1 MWLADLR
8 AVTFSGLAVL
18 RLTRADALRSAVAS
32 AAAERPTSP
41 ATDFGAAWTRYET
54 ERARHRWTDQ
64 RERPLAEF
72 FVEAGFASDAGA
84 FALAVADRF
93 GASLEWHADAIPTL
107 DYLRESGYRTV
118 LLLDFPLVLPVAWRE
133 RSAPWFDETV
143 ASVELLRR
151 TPDPAPFRE
160 ALRRLRLGPGK
171 ALHVGEGLVED
182 VHAAQMAHLRTALL
196 ERFGRSPQD
205 AEAGDWLRRV
215 HGLEPSSVTPDL
227 KLRTLEDLP
236 RALDAFA

>member
-1 MWLADLR
+1 MWMADLR
-8 AVTFSGLAVL
+8 AVTFSGPAVL
-18 RLTRADALRSAVAS
+18 RITQADALRSAVAS
-32 AAAERPTSP
+32 AAAELPPSP
-41 ATDFGAAWTRYET
+41 AVDFGAAWTRYET

-72 FVEAGFASDAGA
+72 LIEAGLASDAGA

-93 GASLEWHADAIPTL
+93 GASLEWHPDAIPTL

-118 LLLDFPLVLPVAWRE
+118 LLLDFPLVLPSTWRE
-133 RSAPWFDETV
+133 RSAPWFDEIV

-160 ALRRLRLGPGK
+160 ALRRLRLGPAK
-171 ALHVGEGLVED
+171 VLHVGEGLVED
-182 VHAAQMAHLRTALL
+182 VHAAHAAQLRTALL
-196 ERFGRSPQD
+196 ERFGRSPQE

-227 KLRTLEDLP
+227 KVRTLEDLP